1 MERIWIKHWPPG
13 LEQSRIRLP
22 KEPLPVFLKAN
33 ARRAPPPACGYFVL
47 QLTESPWPGG
57 TAESHC

>member
-33 ARRAPPPACGYFVL
+33 ARRAPPPACGVL
-47 QLTESPWPGG
+47 RPAAG
-57 TAESHC
+57 

>member
-22 KEPLPVFLKAN
+22 MEAATPSMLP
-33 ARRAPPPACGYFVL
+33 P
-47 QLTESPWPGG
+47 
-57 TAESHC
+57 